1 MRFTAIHGA
10 FALCTLAIATL
21 PTLALAEFAGGR
33 VGVSHSLLTSES
45 DYAKSSIDGQVQ
57 WNFGSRFLMQTDL
70 GYSGLHALDEN
81 ALTMTNHLGMT
92 FNDGSAAGIFYG
104 WDRIE
109 GSEDFWGAE
118 YARSIGAAQM
128 DAYIAVVDEPG
139 SNGTMA
145 GIAARMP
152 VADAVGMGISV
163 DHISSNG
170 VADATRFGI
179 GADYMLGNAT
189 MLKGEI
195 GRVSADD
202 SAASID
208 ETYLKL
214 GVDFKFG
221 PNGGATFG
229 SRSLLSALPGL

>member
-1 MRFTAIHGA
+1 MRFTAFSGA
-10 FALCTLAIATL
+10 FALCSLAIVTL
-21 PTLALAEFAGGR
+21 PTAAQAEFAGGR
-33 VGVSHSLLTSES
+33 LGVSHSVLTSDS
-45 DYAKSSIDGQVQ
+45 DYAKSAIDGQVQ

-81 ALTMTNHLGMT
+81 ALTMTNHLGMS

-163 DHISSNG
+163 DHLSSNG

-179 GADYMLGNAT
+179 GADYMLGSAT

-221 PNGGATFG
+221 PNGGTTFG

>member
-1 MRFTAIHGA
+1 MRISAFAGT
-10 FALCTLAIATL
+10 FALCTLSIATL
-21 PTLALAEFAGGR
+21 PSIAQAEFAGGR
-33 VGVSHSLLTSES
+33 VGVSHSVLTSDS
-45 DYAKSSIDGQVQ
+45 DYAKSTIDGQIQ

-152 VADAVGMGISV
+152 VADAIGMGLSI

-179 GADYMLGNAT
+179 GADYMLGSAT
-189 MLKGEI
+189 TLKGEI

-202 SAASID
+202 TSNSID

-221 PNGGATFG
+221 QNGGATFG
-229 SRSLLSALPGL
+229 ARSLLSSLPGL